1 MPDLTTILGGS
12 GGVAFLGILLG
23 WMHRRIDTKVPM
35 DVHTAMCES
44 LNQKVDGLQ
53 EDQKETT
60 KVVQDVRVMVER
72 IDAKLNG
79 AGR

>member
-1 MPDLTTILGGS
+1 MPDWTTIFGG
-12 GGVAFLGILLG
+12 GGGAVFLGIMG
-23 WMHRRIDTKVPM
+23 WMYKRIETKVPI
-35 DVHTAMCES
+35 DVHKAMCEN
-44 LNQKVDGLQ
+44 LTQKVDGLQ